1 MGLASYLNNLIM
13 ERRGEID
20 GRKNGDR
27 DDIQRIHD
35 GCWSLPECVGAVC
48 PQPRLHRR
56 VHHQLQ
62 RAVSGAEP
70 VQRLRGETQHGGEGV
85 LFLPFLLFFF
95 SRMSLPMVLEYLV
108 GCVGFCFCWTFHQV
122 EVTNRKFVYEVKNVP
137 VETEFG

>member
-1 MGLASYLNNLIM
+1 M

-27 DDIQRIHD
+27 DDIQRIDD
-35 GCWSLPECVGAVC
+35 GRWSLPECVGAVC

-70 VQRLRGETQHGGEGV
+70 VQRLRGETQRGGGGV
-85 LFLPFLLFFF
+85 LFLPCVFFLVQVDFCYFTSAECLSTRFYNTGLDVLDFFLI
-95 SRMSLPMVLEYLV
+95 SPS
-108 GCVGFCFCWTFHQV
+108 G
-122 EVTNRKFVYEVKNVP
+122 
-137 VETEFG
+137 